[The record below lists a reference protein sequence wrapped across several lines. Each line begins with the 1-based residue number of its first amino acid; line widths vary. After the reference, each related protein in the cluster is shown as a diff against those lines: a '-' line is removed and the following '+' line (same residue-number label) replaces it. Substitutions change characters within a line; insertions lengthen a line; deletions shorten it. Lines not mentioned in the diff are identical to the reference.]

1 MENNNK
7 IMTDEVNAVSN
18 EEVKDNN
25 TCTEENSESKSSEV
39 VEQETPS
46 VDEKYTEDEKSSISD
61 EEAAAKAQELMR
73 LISDPKVLRAY
84 QDIRSDFYGKR
95 KQDRQV
101 SKKDVKKK
109 KAKRRM
115 AKKSKRS

>member
-18 EEVKDNN
+18 
-25 TCTEENSESKSSEV
+25 
-39 VEQETPS
+39 
-46 VDEKYTEDEKSSISD
+46 

-84 QDIRSDFYGKR
+84 QDIRRDFYGKR
-95 KQDRQV
+95 KQVRQV
-101 SKKDVKKK
+101 SKKDAKKK

-115 AKKSKRS
+115 TKKSKRS

>member
-1 MENNNK
+1 MENNNYVNYVNVNPLP
-7 IMTDEVNAVSN
+7 DEVSGVNCEIKTGN
-18 EEVKDNN
+18 
-25 TCTEENSESKSSEV
+25 TEEIKESAV
-39 VEQETPS
+39 NVEENETSDTSTES
-46 VDEKYTEDEKSSISD
+46 VSD

-95 KQDRQV
+95 NQVRQV
-101 SKKDVKKK
+101 SKKDAKKK